1 MKNPPTRDDRETA
14 EYLQRRWHR
23 NDTTS
28 IHTGAGREGLLL
40 AGGWRLQGDDCR
52 SRAAATGGLT
62 LVKHSA
68 QVLVYLITLG
78 ARLSQFLAQILPSH
92 FPAAV
97 ASHLRGKSALLGKLD
112 SM

>member
-1 MKNPPTRDDRETA
+1 MKNPPTRDDREKA

-28 IHTGAGREGLLL
+28 ITL
-40 AGGWRLQGDDCR
+40 AP
-52 SRAAATGGLT
+52 A
-62 LVKHSA
+62 VKVYCS
-68 QVLVYLITLG
+68 QVLVYLITPG

-97 ASHLRGKSALLGKLD
+97 ASRLRGKSALLGKLD